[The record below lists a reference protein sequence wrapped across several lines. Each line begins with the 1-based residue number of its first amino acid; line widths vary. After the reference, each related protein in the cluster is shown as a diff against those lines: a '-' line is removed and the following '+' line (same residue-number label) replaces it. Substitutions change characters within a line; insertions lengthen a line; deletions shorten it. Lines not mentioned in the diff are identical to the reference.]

1 MKMAEIRK
9 LSTSELTVQATKL
22 REEIVQMKRSNALGE
37 NKNVR
42 VVKDKRK
49 DLARTLTVLGEQL
62 MKEAK

>member
-22 REEIVQMKRSNALGE
+22 REEITQMKRSAALGE

-42 VVKDKRK
+42 AVKDKRK
-49 DLARTLTVLGEQL
+49 DLARTLTVLSEQL